1 MRSALFRTTILRPTL
16 PVTQGRSI
24 STAPQ
29 RLADQ
34 TCMITGGSSG
44 IGYAIAERF
53 LAEGAKG
60 IILVGRSKP
69 RLIEAKTRLEQ
80 RLSPERSTT
89 ISILPGDVSKL
100 SEENSRRDDNDNE
113 RKGWLKDLEKEME
126 KVSILVNAA
135 GLSVSK
141 VLIRT
146 SPADI
151 SAMLRTNLEGAI
163 MTSRALLKACLRTAV
178 NRDTSAPRS
187 RCVINISSLLALRG
201 DTGTVT
207 YAASKAGL
215 IGMTRSVAVE
225 AAELLRGK
233 GMVLRSNVIV
243 PGYVDTPFIEDFS
256 EERVSQLKERIP
268 LGRFATPAEVADAA
282 LFLATNEYA
291 NNCVLNLDGGL
302 SAT

>member
-113 RKGWLKDLEKEME
+113 RKGWLKDLEKEMVRICYFPCIRAIYSTQFLQE

-243 PGYVDTPFIEDFS
+243 PGYVDTPFIEGNFS
-256 EERVSQLKERIP
+256 S
-268 LGRFATPAEVADAA
+268 T
-282 LFLATNEYA
+282 
-291 NNCVLNLDGGL
+291 C
-302 SAT
+302 

>member
-1 MRSALFRTTILRPTL
+1 MRNPLFRAAILRPTL
-16 PVTQGRSI
+16 PIPWGRGI

-29 RLADQ
+29 RLMDQ

-53 LAEGAKG
+53 LAEGAKA
-60 IILVGRSKP
+60 IILVGRSHD
-69 RLIEAKTRLEQ
+69 RLMEAKKRLEHH
-80 RLSPERSTT
+80 LSPERSST
-89 ISILPGDVSKL
+89 ISVLPGDVSKL
-100 SEENSRRDDNDNE
+100 AGENSGRGNDDDVQQ
-113 RKGWLKDLEKEME
+113 GWLKDLEKEMDN
-126 KVSILVNAA
+126 VGILVNAA
-135 GLSVSK
+135 GASVSK

-146 SPADI
+146 SPDDI

-163 MTSRALLKACLRTAV
+163 MTSRALLKACLRAART
-178 NRDTSAPRS
+178 RDSSAPRS

-201 DTGTVT
+201 VTGTAT

-215 IGMTRSVAVE
+215 LGLTRSLAVE

-233 GMVLRSNVIV
+233 GMVLRSNALV

-256 EERVSQLKERIP
+256 EERVSQLKDRIP
-268 LGRFATPAEVADAA
+268 LRRFATPAEIADAA

>member
-1 MRSALFRTTILRPTL
+1 
-16 PVTQGRSI
+16 
-24 STAPQ
+24 
-29 RLADQ
+29 
-34 TCMITGGSSG
+34 MITGGSSG

>member
-1 MRSALFRTTILRPTL
+1 
-16 PVTQGRSI
+16 
-24 STAPQ
+24 
-29 RLADQ
+29 
-34 TCMITGGSSG
+34 MITGGSSG

-113 RKGWLKDLEKEME
+113 RKGWLKDLEKEMVRICYFPCIRAIYSTQFLQE

-243 PGYVDTPFIEDFS
+243 PGYVDTPFIEGNFS
-256 EERVSQLKERIP
+256 S
-268 LGRFATPAEVADAA
+268 T
-282 LFLATNEYA
+282 
-291 NNCVLNLDGGL
+291 C
-302 SAT
+302 